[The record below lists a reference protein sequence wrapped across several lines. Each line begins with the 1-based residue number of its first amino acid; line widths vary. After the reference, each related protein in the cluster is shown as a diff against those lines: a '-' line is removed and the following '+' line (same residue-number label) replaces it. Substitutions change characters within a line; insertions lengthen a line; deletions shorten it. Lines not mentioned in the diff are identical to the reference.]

1 MDNPAFALEVILSGG
16 CTGSIPQRQIGESCS
31 EANVIIKPSDKT
43 IKALLEG
50 GFYKIPRFQRPYSWD
65 QENVDD
71 FWSDAVTS
79 EADDYFIGSF
89 VVYREDA
96 GSDVFMIVDGQQRLT
111 TTTIFLAAIRN
122 GFISLGDDALAKGTQ
137 SLIERTDVNNKSRFV
152 LHTETSYPYLQ
163 EHIQKLGI
171 AELPGDAGAEE
182 EALENAYKY
191 LTKQV
196 QGVMSSIDTDP
207 SIGAKKKADAKRK
220 RLISLRDNVL
230 GLQLIVVELQNEDE
244 AYLIFE
250 TLNTRGKDLGIAD
263 LVKNLITRL
272 LKPKNKGVDVA
283 REKWH
288 KILDRFD
295 ESAVEIRVN
304 SFVYHSWISRN
315 AYAGKE
321 KLFREIKASMT
332 KAQAS
337 AYLDSLL
344 SDSELYRQ
352 ILEPR
357 SENWGKQEGDVLAS
371 LKALSLFRVAQP
383 LPMLLAIV
391 RAYRTDDISLAK
403 AKEVLRT
410 MENFHVQFTALTAQ
424 RTGGGTAK
432 MYAAAAQ
439 ELTAATSPQ
448 ARANAI
454 KTFKDKLKARV
465 PSYLEFEAGF
475 AGLEFLSTNTK
486 DKGLVQYLLQRLD
499 VHQRKGPPVDYG
511 KMTIEHIAPE
521 KPPAGVHFNPAT
533 GRMGNLIFLDQG
545 TNNKLANKSFADKKA
560 LYGAAQVPMDNELK
574 NAAAWT
580 EAQIDVRTKALAKL
594 AYEKVFV
601 V

>member
-1 MDNPAFALEVILSGG
+1 M
-16 CTGSIPQRQIGESCS
+16 
-31 EANVIIKPSDKT
+31 IIKPSDRT
-43 IKALLEG
+43 IKSLLEG

-79 EADDYFIGSF
+79 EATDYFIGSF

-122 GFISLGDDALAKGTQ
+122 GFTSLGENALAKGTQ
-137 SLIERTDVNNKSRFV
+137 SLIERTDVNNESRFI

-163 EHIQKLGI
+163 EHIQKLGA

-182 EALENAYKY
+182 EALESAFKY
-191 LTKQV
+191 LTRQIEAALA
-196 QGVMSSIDTDP
+196 SIDTDP
-207 SIGAKKKADAKRK
+207 SIGAKKKIEAKRK
-220 RLISLRDNVL
+220 KLISLRDNVL
-230 GLQLIVVELQNEDE
+230 ALQLIVVELQNEDD

-272 LKPKNKGVDVA
+272 VKPKNKGVDVA
-283 REKWH
+283 RDKWH
-288 KILDRFD
+288 KVLDRLD
-295 ESAVEIRVN
+295 ESAVDIRVN
-304 SFVYHSWISRN
+304 SFVYHAWISRN

-321 KLFREIKASMT
+321 KLFREIKASLT
-332 KAQAS
+332 SASAS
-337 AYLDSLL
+337 AYLDSLV

-357 SENWGKQEGDVLAS
+357 GENWSKQEGEVLAS
-371 LKALSLFRVAQP
+371 LRALALFRVAQP

-391 RAYRTDDISLAK
+391 RTYRSGGIALAK
-403 AKEVLRT
+403 AKEVLRS

-439 ELTAATSPQ
+439 ELTAAKSPQ
-448 ARANAI
+448 ACANAI
-454 KTFKDKLKARV
+454 KTFRDKLKARV
-465 PSYLEFEAGF
+465 PSFPEFEAGF
-475 AGLEFLSTNTK
+475 SRLEFLSTNTK

-499 VHQRKGPPVDYG
+499 HHQREGPPVDYP
-511 KMTIEHIAPE
+511 KMTIEHIAAE
-521 KPPAGVHFNPAT
+521 NPPPG
-533 GRMGNLIFLDQG
+533 
-545 TNNKLANKSFADKKA
+545 
-560 LYGAAQVPMDNELK
+560 E
-574 NAAAWT
+574 
-580 EAQIDVRTKALAKL
+580 
-594 AYEKVFV
+594 
-601 V
+601 